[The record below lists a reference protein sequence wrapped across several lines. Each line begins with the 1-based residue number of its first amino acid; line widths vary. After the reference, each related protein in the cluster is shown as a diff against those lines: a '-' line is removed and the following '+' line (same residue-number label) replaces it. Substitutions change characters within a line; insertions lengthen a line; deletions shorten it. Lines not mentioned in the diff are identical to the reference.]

1 MCVNFLD
8 TLSYYLLPWCDAN
21 FTISNPSFS
30 LTSKLFVVKL
40 LSYLLT
46 PHPYLPPPP
55 LPPTGAF
62 LLKEVGVTPCACAC
76 ARSGLVSAA
85 TLFIPI
91 EFHIIRCW
99 RNCSGVHHS
108 KLLSAVLREIISSC
122 QVKCVVTSPEAV
134 GHWQQGRWVWQRG
147 TKWLA
152 NGGPGMWTVV
162 KNNLPSPIWR

>member
-1 MCVNFLD
+1 MCANVFRHFKL
-8 TLSYYLLPWCDAN
+8 LSVAMMPF
-21 FTISNPSFS
+21 FTISNHSFS
-30 LTSKLFVVKL
+30 LTSKLFLMTL
-40 LSYLLT
+40 LSYLSTLHPPT
-46 PHPYLPPPP
+46 PHLPPP
-55 LPPTGAF
+55 PPTGAF
-62 LLKEVGVTPCACAC
+62 LPEEVGVTPCACP
-76 ARSGLVSAA
+76 RSGLVSAA

-91 EFHIIRCW
+91 EFHIICCW

-108 KLLSAVLREIISSC
+108 KLLSGVLREIISSC
-122 QVKCVVTSPEAV
+122 QVKCVLTSPEAV